1 MRTRPLGPTATPV
14 PILGQGTWRVRDHAA
29 CSEAIEEG
37 LRLGMAHIDT
47 AELYENNSRSETMLG
62 RLLKGRREQVFLAS
76 KVLPHNASYEGTR
89 TACEASLRRLGTD
102 HLDLYYL
109 HWRGEHPLEETFD
122 AMAELVEEGKVRH
135 VGVSNFDAADLD
147 EAESI
152 LGKGVLAANQVLY
165 HLEDRGAE
173 AEVIPW
179 CKAHKVTVVAYSPFG
194 AGSFLRDARAR
205 AAAEQAARDSGLTVR
220 QVALAFLVR
229 DPAVVAIPKA
239 EHVAHVRENAGGD
252 ATLPADLLERL
263 DEAFRVRPGLRV
275 V

>member
-1 MRTRPLGPTATPV
+1 MRTRPLGPTSTQV
-14 PILGQGTWRVRDHAA
+14 SVLGQGTWRVRDPAA
-29 CSEAIEEG
+29 CSQAIDEG
-37 LRLGMAHIDT
+37 LRLGMTHVDT

-62 RLLKGRREQVFLAS
+62 RLLKGRRDGVFLAS

-89 TACEASLRRLGTD
+89 AAFEASLRRLGT
-102 HLDLYYL
+102 HYLDLYYL

-135 VGVSNFDAADLD
+135 VGVSNFDVADLE
-147 EAESI
+147 EAESL

-173 AEVIPW
+173 DEVIPW
-179 CKAHKVTVVAYSPFG
+179 CRAHKVTVVAYSPFG

-205 AAAEQAARDSGLTVR
+205 AAAERAAADAGLTVR
-220 QVALAFLVR
+220 QAALAFLVR

-239 EHVAHVRENAGGD
+239 ESVAHVRENAGGD
-252 ATLPADLLERL
+252 ADLPKDVVDRL
-263 DEAFRVRPGLRV
+263 DEAFRVRPGLRSL
-275 V
+275 